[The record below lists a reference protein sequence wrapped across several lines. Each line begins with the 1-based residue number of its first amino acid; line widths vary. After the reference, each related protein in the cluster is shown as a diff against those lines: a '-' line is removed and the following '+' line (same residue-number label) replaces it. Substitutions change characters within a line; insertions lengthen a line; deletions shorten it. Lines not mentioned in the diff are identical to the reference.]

1 MEKKRE
7 SENFRKILLSLG
19 SLMSILLLVIM
30 APESELGIPKTIW
43 PLIIAV
49 FLMGYA
55 QGLAILPYIPEQNML
70 LTKYYPKIDYD

>member
-1 MEKKRE
+1 MA
-7 SENFRKILLSLG
+7 
-19 SLMSILLLVIM
+19 ILLLLVM

-43 PLIIAV
+43 PLIVAI

-70 LTKYYPKIDYD
+70 LNKYYPKSD